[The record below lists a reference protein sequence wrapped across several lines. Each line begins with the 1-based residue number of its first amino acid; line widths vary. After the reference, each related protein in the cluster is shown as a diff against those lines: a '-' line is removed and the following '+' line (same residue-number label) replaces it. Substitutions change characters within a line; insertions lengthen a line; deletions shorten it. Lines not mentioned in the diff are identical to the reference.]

1 MRRQCVDSSIYL
13 RLSDRTPRD
22 LLVSLLEDEGDI
34 LGWEEEELIYEAAM
48 RIDDLLEVALRM
60 ARFALNGLVRD
71 NVVLRKSGLISLKE

>member
-1 MRRQCVDSSIYL
+1 MRRQCVESSIYL

-48 RIDDLLEVALRM
+48 RIDDLLEVAIRM